1 MKCIKYSL
9 NNNIFCYTC
18 ICGSLYPKLYEVY
31 FIENK
36 EKPLSTKTSL
46 ITGLPNSRKPAWYP
60 EQTAQQLEY
69 ITWEELQRRAN
80 EELQR
85 SASEEVLIK

>member
-1 MKCIKYSL
+1 LTFFASSNIIVSL
-9 NNNIFCYTC
+9 D
-18 ICGSLYPKLYEVY
+18 S
-31 FIENK
+31 K
-36 EKPLSTKTSL
+36 EKKSSTKTYL
-46 ITGLPNSRKPAWYP
+46 ITAFPNSRNLSWHR
-60 EQTAQQLEY
+60 EEITQQLEY